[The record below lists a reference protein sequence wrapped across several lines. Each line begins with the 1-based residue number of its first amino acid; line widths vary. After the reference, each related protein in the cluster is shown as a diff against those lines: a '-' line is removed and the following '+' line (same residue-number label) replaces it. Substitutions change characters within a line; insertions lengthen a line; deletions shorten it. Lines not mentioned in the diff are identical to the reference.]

1 MKSFDKIMI
10 SEEFMTYMNERD
22 EKSTSYWKKFI
33 EEHTELKDDFDK
45 AVILYE
51 ALTIHKKRKISD
63 EDKTKASDY
72 LLLRIDNYEKSKIGK
87 TLIPKRWIGV
97 AAAIALFVCLA
108 IPASHY
114 VIDKFGKNLIYNEI
128 TVPSGEKSTVRL
140 SDGTVIWLNSE
151 SKLKYPSVFKKDSRE
166 VILEGEGYFNV
177 ANKKGTSFAVVTQD
191 IKVTAL
197 GTIFNIKSY
206 PADNIIET
214 TLVEGKVKLQQR
226 SEKKTFSEIVLKPNE
241 KAIYRKSEKIAE
253 VESGTANKE
262 DEKVRKSESKI
273 KTKNT
278 ISIKQ
283 VNTSNIISWKDH
295 LLVFDNETLE
305 EIAVKMSRWYKTEV
319 IIYDNEL
326 KKHRFTGKFIHNET
340 YLQVLEAI
348 NLTTPIVYDIKE
360 NQIYIKRKYYKPK
373 IDKLNKI

>member
-1 MKSFDKIMI
+1 MKGKIILMKSFDKILI

-87 TLIPKRWIGV
+87 TFIPKRWIGV

-114 VIDKFGKNLIYNEI
+114 VIDKFGKNLVYNEI
-128 TVPSGEKSTVRL
+128 TVPSGEKSTIRL

-360 NQIYIKRKYYKPK
+360 NQIYIKRKYYKP
-373 IDKLNKI
+373 

>member
-1 MKSFDKIMI
+1 LKGKIILMKSFDKIMI

-33 EEHTELKDDFDK
+33 EEHPELKDDFDK

-51 ALTIHKKRKISD
+51 ALTIHKRRKISD

-87 TLIPKRWIGV
+87 TLIRKRWIRV

-114 VIDKFGKNLIYNEI
+114 VIDKFGKNLVYNEI

-253 VESGTANKE
+253 VVSGTANKE
-262 DEKVRKSESKI
+262 DENVRKSESKI

-360 NQIYIKRKYYKPK
+360 NQIYIKRKYYKP
-373 IDKLNKI
+373 

>member
-1 MKSFDKIMI
+1 MKGKIFLMKSFDKIMI

-114 VIDKFGKNLIYNEI
+114 VIDKFGKNLVYNEI

-360 NQIYIKRKYYKPK
+360 NQIYIKRKYYKP
-373 IDKLNKI
+373 

>member
-1 MKSFDKIMI
+1 MKGKIILMKSFDKIMI

-33 EEHTELKDDFDK
+33 EEHPELKDDFDK

-51 ALTIHKKRKISD
+51 ALTIHKRRKISD

-87 TLIPKRWIGV
+87 TLIRKRWIRV

-114 VIDKFGKNLIYNEI
+114 VIDKFGKNLVYNEI

-253 VESGTANKE
+253 VVSGTANKE
-262 DEKVRKSESKI
+262 DENVRKSESKI

-360 NQIYIKRKYYKPK
+360 NQIYIKRKYYKP
-373 IDKLNKI
+373 